1 MMEKLKMHTPDLS
14 QDNIAKIRE
23 LFPGCVTEAKDE
35 TTGKIRL
42 AVDFDQLRQELS
54 DSIVEGPQERYR
66 LDWPGKKQA
75 LLSANAPLA
84 QTLRPS
90 REESVNFDE
99 TQNLF
104 IEGDNLKALK
114 LLEENYLGKIKLIY
128 VDPPYNRKKGNDLV
142 YRDDF
147 VGNTFEYMQHSNQV
161 DNLGNRLLANT
172 ETNGRFHSDWLSM
185 MYQRLRV
192 SKNLLAPNG
201 VIAISIEDTE
211 TANTL
216 HLCYEVFGESNF
228 VGTIIWKNA
237 TDNNPTNIAV
247 EHESIHVFAKDKS
260 RLEGVWRSSVSATKD
275 VLKSVG
281 DSLIGKHSDP
291 EELQEAYTQWFRLNK
306 SQLGPLD
313 RYKYI
318 DFDGIYTGSQSV
330 HNPGKEGYRYNVLHP
345 ATNKPCKQPL
355 MGYRFPQSTMNRL
368 IEEGRILFGD
378 DETKIIELKVYAEE
392 FSDKLSSV
400 FELDGRTGPYDLKT
414 LFPEGKKVFSNPKP
428 VLLLERLVS
437 FTTGPNDICLD
448 LFAGSSTLAHAV
460 IELSKREGGS
470 RKFIS
475 IQFPEKIESD
485 NKDSKEAALFCE
497 SLGLKPVISEVSK
510 ERIRRAGQKALEG
523 ECHPD
528 WNRDVGFRVLKVDT
542 SNMKDIYYRPDE
554 LSQGDLLEAV
564 DNVKPDRTPED
575 LLFQVLVDW
584 GVDLTLPI
592 RRETLQ
598 DKTVFFVDDNAL
610 VACFDTGVTEEL
622 VKELAKHEPLRVV
635 FRDNGFVSDAVKIN
649 VEQIF
654 RQLSPSTEVRSL

>member
-1 MMEKLKMHTPDLS
+1 MEKLKMHTPDLS

-528 WNRDVGFRVLKVDT
+528 WNRDVGFRVLKVDS
-542 SNMKDIYYRPDE
+542 SNMKNIYYRPDE

-592 RRETLQ
+592 RRESLHG
-598 DKTVFFVDDNAL
+598 KTVFFVDDNAL
-610 VACFDTGVTEEL
+610 VACFDTDITEEL

-635 FRDNGFVSDAVKIN
+635 FRDNGFASDAVKIN